1 MTYFVFVLHKITTHS
16 QSVSMLFA
24 RGQQRCDPW
33 LSVYWSNL
41 LFVIDEPCAVDQLE
55 TLNAELSSVH
65 QRTAETEQ
73 RLSDADENL
82 SKKDQLM

>member
-1 MTYFVFVLHKITTHS
+1 
-16 QSVSMLFA
+16 
-24 RGQQRCDPW
+24 
-33 LSVYWSNL
+33 L

-55 TLNAELSSVH
+55 TLNAELSSVY
-65 QRTAETEQ
+65 QRAAETEQ

>member
-1 MTYFVFVLHKITTHS
+1 MTYFVFVLHKITT
-16 QSVSMLFA
+16 QSVSLNVIREGSAAMRPLA
-24 RGQQRCDPW
+24 I
-33 LSVYWSNL
+33 SL
-41 LFVIDEPCAVDQLE
+41 LEQLVICDEPCAVDQLE

-65 QRTAETEQ
+65 QRAAETEQ